1 MKPTILRWCPI
12 LVGVDGSPE
21 ATRAAIAGSQLA
33 EATGTRCHLVH
44 AVTDPGSAFAA
55 MVLHEPPE
63 TLEQAAARLVR
74 PRLRAALQPYLPP
87 SMLDTLRIRIGR
99 PAAVLA
105 AEADRLGSGLVILG
119 AKRRLV
125 KRWPGGGVIHQA
137 VRTLRVPVLV
147 TRGTPRAIKRVLVG
161 LTRTAEPVIR
171 EAERFTVLA
180 GGQLRA
186 VHVLEPL
193 PVLPTPKVRVAP
205 RLADLNSV
213 ELFERELWPLV
224 RLPEA
229 QRTVRAGDPA
239 AALAAEAAAWHADL
253 LVVGS
258 PEKRWWDRL
267 WFGTVT
273 EGLLDH
279 LRVSLLAVPARSRS

>member
-1 MKPTILRWCPI
+1 MKPTILRWTPI

-21 ATRAAIAGSQLA
+21 AARAAIAGSELA
-33 EATGTRCHLVH
+33 ETTGTSCHLVH
-44 AVTDPGSAFAA
+44 AVTDPGTAFAA
-55 MVLHEPPE
+55 MILHQPTE

-74 PRLRAALQPYLPP
+74 PRLRAALQRYLPA
-87 SMLDTLRIRIGR
+87 SLLDTLRIGIGR

-105 AEADRLGSGLVILG
+105 AETDRLGSGLVILG

-125 KRWPGGGVIHQA
+125 RHWPKGGTIQKA
-137 VRTLRVPVLV
+137 IRTLRVPVLV
-147 TRGTPRAIKRVLVG
+147 TSGAPRTIKRVLVG
-161 LTRTAEPVIR
+161 LTHAAEPVIR
-171 EAERFTVLA
+171 EAERFTALA
-180 GGQLRA
+180 DAQLRA

-193 PVLPTPKVRVAP
+193 PVLPTPKVRMAP
-205 RLADLNSV
+205 RLADLDSV

-258 PEKRWWDRL
+258 PEQHWWDRV

-279 LRVSLLAVPARSRS
+279 LRVSLLAVPARSRN